1 MNEEEKKYLK
11 EYSAITEKNEAGY
24 DDDDDDDD
32 DSRLSNDEYENSDS
46 NEELDDVLFPMNED
60 IEFQP
65 PSSLKPKIRTSNLTF
80 ALKKSKNKD
89 DSDSDSAD
97 LNIDNA
103 NFNKPRRASLL
114 RRMSIG
120 SIKQNKDNTNVVLNI
135 GNEDYQQ
142 KDQLRNFNA
151 GMFNKPT
158 ASSIND
164 FKPITMLGQGAYGK
178 VILVKQKN
186 TDCLFALKELKKASI
201 SVNAKT
207 VERTIGERSILS
219 SISRHPNIVKLF
231 YSFHDNEKL
240 YLVLEYI
247 PGGELFQQLAKQ
259 KFLNET
265 VSAFYASQM
274 ALALKY
280 LHEIGIVYR
289 DLKPENCLLNSRGYL
304 VLTDFGL
311 SKEATID
318 NPSDFC
324 SSIIGTPEYMAPEVL
339 RGEDYG
345 VSVDWWSLGA
355 VIFDMCTGKPPFTGN
370 NHKAISDKIIKQKI
384 KYPFYLSNDI
394 KDLLNKLLNKNV
406 TKRLDVDIKWDTFK
420 KHRFFRK
427 IDWDKLYKQE
437 LEASIVP
444 IITDLEKAENFDEK
458 FTSIKLSFDENQ
470 NGNDSVVP
478 QRRSSKDNQTINRI
492 PFANTQYTDSDCF
505 KGFSYTATE
514 SLIESY
520 IKL

>member
-1 MNEEEKKYLK
+1 MNEEEKKDLK

-24 DDDDDDDD
+24 DDD

-120 SIKQNKDNTNVVLNI
+120 SIKQNKDNTNVVFNI

-142 KDQLRNFNA
+142 KDQLRNFNT
-151 GMFNKPT
+151 GVFNKPT

-406 TKRLDVDIKWDTFK
+406 TKRLDVDFKWDTFK

-458 FTSIKLSFDENQ
+458 FTSIRLSFDENE
-470 NGNDSVVP
+470 NGNRNDNVGLQAF
-478 QRRSSKDNQTINRI
+478 QRGVSKDHQQTNGIS
-492 PFANTQYTDSDCF
+492 FANTQDTDSDCF
-505 KGFSYTATE
+505 KGFSYTATD
-514 SLIESY
+514 SFIESY